1 MRALAG
7 IIALGMTA
15 AFPALAAETAA
26 PPGAYA
32 CTSCHPA
39 SARINT
45 MAPMLIGKQAA
56 DIAAAVGDYRSG
68 ARPSTVMSRI
78 AKGFTDPEIDAIA
91 LWYARQKP

>member
-1 MRALAG
+1 MRRLAG
-7 IIALGMTA
+7 ILALGVLSA
-15 AFPALAAETAA
+15 LPASAAEPAA

-39 SARINT
+39 SSRVNT
-45 MAPMLIGKQAA
+45 MAPMLVGKQAA
-56 DIAAAVGDYRSG
+56 DIAAAMGDYRSG